1 MKAHVAAKMLFSNP
15 GKTSW
20 IRSIKLSLHG
30 KSNARYY
37 TKVVVVHLATKSL
50 KISQNSLKSIKYLE
64 RLFLSVT
71 FTFYWILIYCSRSV

>member
-30 KSNARYY
+30 ISNARYY
-37 TKVVVVHLATKSL
+37 TKVSSSTLG
-50 KISQNSLKSIKYLE
+50 Y
-64 RLFLSVT
+64 
-71 FTFYWILIYCSRSV
+71 